1 VSQRLLRVR
10 VQPRAARSEIVGWRP
25 DGALSVRVA
34 APPVVGQAN
43 AAVAA
48 LLARA
53 LDLRPSAVTIEH
65 GTHGRNKL
73 VRVDG
78 LTLEEIR
85 RRIRGEDG

>member
-10 VQPRAARSEIVGWRP
+10 VQPRASRSEIVGWRR

-34 APPVVGQAN
+34 APPVEGRAN

-65 GTHGRNKL
+65 GTHGRDKL

-78 LTLEEIR
+78 LTPEEVR
-85 RRIRGEDG
+85 RRITGEDG